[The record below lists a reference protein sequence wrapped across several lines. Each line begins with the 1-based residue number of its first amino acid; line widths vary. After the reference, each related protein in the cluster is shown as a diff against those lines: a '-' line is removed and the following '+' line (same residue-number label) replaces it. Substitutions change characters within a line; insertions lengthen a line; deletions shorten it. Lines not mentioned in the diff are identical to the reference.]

1 MIDTFSRICYYEYA
15 LMSNLCKLGIYLHN
29 KLISFVMIRFSTSNL
44 ESLHQVW
51 YQFDWILYIINNFFF
66 CINYVN

>member
-44 ESLHQVW
+44 ESFTKFD
-51 YQFDWILYIINNFFF
+51 QFWLNIVY
-66 CINYVN
+66 Y

>member
-1 MIDTFSRICYYEYA
+1 MIDTFSRICYYDYA

-51 YQFDWILYIINNFFF
+51 YQIWLNIVYF
-66 CINYVN
+66 

>member
-1 MIDTFSRICYYEYA
+1 MIDTFSRICYYEYT

-51 YQFDWILYIINNFFF
+51 YQFWLNIVY
-66 CINYVN
+66 Y

>member
-1 MIDTFSRICYYEYA
+1 MIDTFSRICYYDYA

-44 ESLHQVW
+44 ESLISNLIE
-51 YQFDWILYIINNFFF
+51 YCIFLIISIFA
-66 CINYVN
+66 